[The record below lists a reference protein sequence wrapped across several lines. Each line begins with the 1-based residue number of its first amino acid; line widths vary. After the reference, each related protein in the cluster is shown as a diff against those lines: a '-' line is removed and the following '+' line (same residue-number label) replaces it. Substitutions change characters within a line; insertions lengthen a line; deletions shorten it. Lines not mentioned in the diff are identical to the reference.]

1 MRLFGFAFKLV
12 KFSLRIVALVA
23 LAFVLSIPL
32 TFLWLMVRY
41 EDMKKRIPPA
51 RDPVATE
58 GRTMDEVFE
67 KMEKVPFEPPT
78 PLLLG
83 FARAGLNNSFLLLL
97 NSVRATSA
105 RAYPYPGEFEQV
117 VFESL
122 DGTPLVGALGVH
134 PDGPRPGLVLSHGF
148 MGSKN
153 DHYIIDMALTAFAE
167 WGFNVLAVDLRNFGR
182 SQSLGHSPTTA
193 GWKEAEDL
201 LAASRYLASMPGT
214 TTVGVIGFSMGA
226 GSVMNAAGMA
236 KEHPYITGGAVA
248 VNGYAD
254 AKRMVEYISTRPPV
268 TDQFYGAHLSFKLMH
283 KLRREDMKRYIEDPE
298 WLELISRPFSEADFT
313 DYVEVIAAP
322 SYGVSAEEMYRLA
335 SPRESIADVGVP
347 LLMLHA
353 MDDPVCPPSEMDEL
367 AGLIEDN
374 PNVKIWMMPV
384 GSHCAF
390 RYFDRDWFYT
400 TMRQFFSYWA
410 GWEDD

>member
-1 MRLFGFAFKLV
+1 MRLFRFGLRLARL
-12 KFSLRIVALVA
+12 SLRVAALVG

-51 RDPVATE
+51 HEPVATE
-58 GRTMDEVFE
+58 GRTMSEVFE
-67 KMEKVPFEPPT
+67 TLEKVPFEPT
-78 PLLLG
+78 KPLMLG
-83 FARAGLNNSFLLLL
+83 LARAGLNNSFLLLL
-97 NSVRATSA
+97 NSMRATSA
-105 RAYPYPGEFEQV
+105 RAYPYPKEFEQI

-122 DGTPLVGALGVH
+122 DGTPLVGALGLH

-153 DHYIIDMALTAFAE
+153 DHYIIDMALTAYAE
-167 WGFNVLAVDLRNFGR
+167 WGFNVLAVDLRNFGK

-201 LAASRYLASMPGT
+201 LAAAKLLASLPGT
-214 TTVGVIGFSMGA
+214 TTVGLIGFSMGA

-236 KEHPYITGGAVA
+236 AEHPYITGGAVA

-254 AKRMVEYISTRPPV
+254 AKRMVDYISTRPPL
-268 TDQFYGAHLSFKLMH
+268 TDPFYGAHLSFRLMH
-283 KLRREDMKRYIEDPE
+283 KLRREDMKRYIEEPE
-298 WLELISRPFSEADFT
+298 WLDLISLPFSQADFT
-313 DYVEVIAAP
+313 DYVEMIAAP
-322 SYGVSAEEMYRLA
+322 SYGVTAEEMYRKA
-335 SPRESIADVGVP
+335 SPRESIAGVGVP
-347 LLMLHA
+347 LLVLHA

-367 AGLIEDN
+367 ADLTDDN

-400 TMRQFFSYWA
+400 TMRGFFSYWA
-410 GWEDD
+410 GWEAD